1 MSKSSLFFSLRL
13 SYTWYR
19 DFKEDSTCRW
29 FATFRTTI
37 HFNWWPKHQQNKGNG
52 AWKSLIN
59 NSRTCWHDWKF
70 IWISANNFEWSNL
83 QQYIYIYIYIYMLYI
98 YTIYIYADD
107 AFIYGSSKV
116 VILAS
121 FTVSMLH
128 VRELK
133 FWQICYFEKLKKK
146 VTSIR
151 QSIFKKYRNTTKQ
164 ILL

>member
-1 MSKSSLFFSLRL
+1 MFTCGTEILKKTARVDGLQHSVRP
-13 SYTWYR
+13 YTSI
-19 DFKEDSTCRW
+19 DDQNINKIKEMVLGNRW
-29 FATFRTTI
+29 LTI
-37 HFNWWPKHQQNKGNG
+37 RELVDMIGNSFGSVQTILNG
-52 AWKSLIN
+52 ATSN
-59 NSRTCWHDWKF
+59 N
-70 IWISANNFEWSNL
+70 
-83 QQYIYIYIYIYMLYI
+83 IYIYMLYI
-98 YTIYIYADD
+98 YYIYADD